1 MSYLSKRPTGTGQIS
16 WRVRWREDG
25 RLQSET
31 FTSKPDAV
39 VFRGMVDA
47 AGQRWPARWIPGQ
60 GFIDTPTDVPTLR
73 EWAQRAIDS
82 RPRANER
89 TRAAYRSQIAQHVPD
104 DLLDTPLDQ
113 VTRERVGAWVI
124 DLSSRRAP
132 KTVRNIHGLLSSLFA
147 DAVDAGLIARNP
159 IKGLV
164 TALPDVHAEEPV
176 FLTPDELRLILA
188 NIDQHYRPLVMFL
201 ARTGCRFGEAT
212 AIDVGS
218 VDLEHATVRIDRAV
232 KRSAQGTF
240 YIGSP
245 KSRRSKRTIT
255 LDPQLVDALRPLTAG
270 RHHGLLFRTHEGQRV
285 SHSNFYGRKW
295 STALDSA
302 SRCDTHPTD
311 PCTCPGVLRRRP
323 RVHDLRHSHASWLI
337 AAGVPLPIVQARL
350 GHESIKTTVDLYGHL
365 AEDAD
370 RVAAEAMAMLDA
382 APIPRQLRLA

>member
-1 MSYLSKRPTGTGQIS
+1 
-16 WRVRWREDG
+16 
-25 RLQSET
+25 
-31 FTSKPDAV
+31 
-39 VFRGMVDA
+39 
-47 AGQRWPARWIPGQ
+47 
-60 GFIDTPTDVPTLR
+60 
-73 EWAQRAIDS
+73 
-82 RPRANER
+82 
-89 TRAAYRSQIAQHVPD
+89 
-104 DLLDTPLDQ
+104 
-113 VTRERVGAWVI
+113 
-124 DLSSRRAP
+124 
-132 KTVRNIHGLLSSLFA
+132 
-147 DAVDAGLIARNP
+147 
-159 IKGLV
+159 
-164 TALPDVHAEEPV
+164 V

-188 NIDQHYRPLVMFL
+188 RVDQHYRPLVMFL

-212 AIDVGS
+212 AVDVGS

-255 LDPQLVDALRPLTAG
+255 LDPQLVDALRPHVAG
-270 RHHGLLFRTHEGQRV
+270 RHTGLLFRTHEGQRV

-295 STALDSA
+295 TAALDAA
-302 SRCDTHPTD
+302 SRCDTHLEE

-370 RVAAEAMAMLDA
+370 RVAAEAMTMLDVNPGRA
-382 APIPRQLRLA
+382 LRLA